1 MPKILRAAGISL
13 RLFSIGL
20 VSLGLASSIE
30 AQEQKVPK
38 EPSGTITIDET
49 QMALL
54 ISGSLGG
61 GVLNYRGKSYNFK
74 VGGLGVGGV
83 GISEIKAKGEV
94 YSLNNI
100 AEFPGVYGQ
109 VSTGYA
115 AGETKS
121 GGMWLQNPKGVTL
134 RLDTERSG
142 LILTAGAEG
151 VVIRMTE

>member
-1 MPKILRAAGISL
+1 MLKITRAAGVGL
-13 RLFSIGL
+13 LFL
-20 VSLGLASSIE
+20 ALGLAPATE
-30 AQEQKVPK
+30 AQEQKAPK
-38 EPSGTITIDET
+38 EPSGTIEIDQT

-61 GVLNYRGKSYNFK
+61 GVLHYQGKSYDFK

-94 YSLNNI
+94 YSLNDL
-100 AEFPGVYGQ
+100 ADFPGLYGQ

-115 AGETKS
+115 AGPTKA

-134 RLDTERSG
+134 RLDTERDG

-151 VVIRMTE
+151 VLIRMAE